1 MQFKQRFIHTFK
13 ENLYKDTW
21 FINSVDDSW
30 YQQSIQFNLYYQPPY
45 IWTAML
51 GYLSKR
57 AIPGVEIVQDNYY
70 ARTVLLHNSTSGKPV
85 KGWLQVKESTES
97 NSLLIEMS
105 SSLIPEWNTIIQKL
119 RHLFDL
125 EVNPEIIN
133 KTLNEDWVTKGLRV
147 PGAFN
152 GFELGVRA
160 ILGQQITVKAA
171 TTISGRL
178 VHALGTPFKT
188 KITGLDTLFPIPEKF
203 VCLAHGDIPI
213 SDVLGPL
220 GVTGRRS
227 NTIAALAEA
236 LVIGEIQLNPIVQ
249 GVESILPFARH
260 TAQMETAEVE
270 MKQLLAIKG
279 IGNWT
284 AQYIG
289 MRALGYTDSFLETD
303 IGIKNAMPNYTT
315 PKSRL
320 AAAEKWHPLRSYA
333 VVNLWNTLN

>member
-1 MQFKQRFIHTFK
+1 MEFKQLFIHTFK

-21 FINSVDDSW
+21 FTSSINDSW
-30 YQQSIQFNLYYQPPY
+30 YQQSIQFNLYYQTPY
-45 IWTAML
+45 IWTAMID
-51 GYLSKR
+51 YLSKR
-57 AIPGVEIVQDNYY
+57 AIPRVEIVQDNYY
-70 ARTVLLHNSTSGKPV
+70 ARTVLLKDTATKRAV
-85 KGWLQVKESTES
+85 KGWLKVKNNTK
-97 NSLLIEMS
+97 NNALLVEMS
-105 SSLIPEWNTIIQKL
+105 ASLIHEWNKIIQKL
-119 RHLFDL
+119 RHFFDL

-133 KTLNEDWVTKGLRV
+133 KTLNEDWITKGLRV

-188 KITGLDTLFPIPEKF
+188 KIAGLDTLFPIPEKF
-203 VCLAHGDIPI
+203 VYLAHGDIPI
-213 SDVLGPL
+213 SDLLGPL

-236 LVIGEIQLNPIVQ
+236 IVNGEVQLNPVVHS
-249 GVESILPFARH
+249 VESPFPSNRYN
-260 TAQMETAEVE
+260 TQMETADSEINR
-270 MKQLLAIKG
+270 LLAIKG

-303 IGIKNAMPNYTT
+303 IGIKNAMPNHTT

>member
-1 MQFKQRFIHTFK
+1 MQFTQRFIHTFK

-21 FINSVDDSW
+21 FTNSVDDSW
-30 YQQSIQFNLYYQPPY
+30 YDQSIEFNLYYQPPY
-45 IWTAML
+45 IWTAMID
-51 GYLSKR
+51 YLSKR

-70 ARTVLLHNSTSGKPV
+70 ARTVLLKDSTTKRAV
-85 KGWLQVKESTES
+85 KGWLKIK
-97 NSLLIEMS
+97 NNIKINALLVEMS
-105 SSLIPEWNTIIQKL
+105 VSLIPEWHKVVQKL
-119 RHLFDL
+119 QHLFDL

-133 KTLNEDWVTKGLRV
+133 KTLNEQWITLGLRV

-178 VHALGTPFKT
+178 VHALGTSFKT

-203 VCLAHGDIPI
+203 VRLAHGDIPI
-213 SDVLGPL
+213 SDILGPL

-236 LVIGEIQLNPIVQ
+236 LVNNEVQLNPIVQ
-249 GVESILPFARH
+249 GAESPLPFSRH
-260 TAQMETAEVE
+260 TVQMETAEAE

-279 IGNWT
+279 IGKWT

-303 IGIKNAMPNYTT
+303 IGIKNAMPNHTT
-315 PKSRL
+315 SKSRL
-320 AAAEKWHPLRSYA
+320 VAAEKWHPVRSYA
-333 VVNLWNTLN
+333 VDNLWNTLN

>member
-1 MQFKQRFIHTFK
+1 MKIEQLFIHTFK
-13 ENLYKDTW
+13 ETLNINTW
-21 FINSVDDSW
+21 STIAIDDSW
-30 YQQSIQFNLYYQPPY
+30 YQQSLQFNLHYQPPY
-45 IWTAML
+45 IWTSML

-70 ARTVLLHNSTSGKPV
+70 ARTVLLYDSTLIKTV

-97 NSLLIEMS
+97 NSLLIEIS
-105 SSLIPEWNTIIQKL
+105 ASLIPEWYKVIQKI

-125 EVNPEIIN
+125 ETNPEIIN
-133 KTLNEDWVTKGLRV
+133 KTLNENWVTEGLRI

-188 KITGLDTLFPIPEKF
+188 KIKGLDTLFPVPEKF
-203 VCLAHGDIPI
+203 VYLTHGDIPI

-236 LVIGEIQLNPIVQ
+236 IVNGDVKLNPIVQ
-249 GVESILPFARH
+249 GTEPPLLSNRH
-260 TAQMETAEVE
+260 TTQMETAESE
-270 MKQLLAIKG
+270 MNRLLAIKG

-303 IGIKNAMPNYTT
+303 IGIKNAMPNHTT
-315 PKSRL
+315 PKARL
-320 AAAEKWHPLRSYA
+320 AAAEKWRPLRSYA